1 MSLDIKV
8 PAFGESIT
16 SANVARWHKASGSA
30 VRKGET
36 LVTFETDKVSSE
48 LESPADGT
56 LTISQVTAEFHVGR
70 TTAYSWMQLGLPYST
85 ASGRRLLPRRA
96 VVELLAAGLVGVEK
110 PELQVA

>member
-1 MSLDIKV
+1 MTQDDLVDVIRRV
-8 PAFGESIT
+8 RQLPPA
-16 SANVARWHKASGSA
+16 
-30 VRKGET
+30 
-36 LVTFETDKVSSE
+36 E
-48 LESPADGT
+48 LFADGT